1 LIFKAKYYIIS
12 TYCKSG
18 GIKMKAI
25 ELRRKYIEYFKRN
38 GHKEIPSA
46 PVVPENDPTVLFTT
60 AGMHPLVPYLL
71 GEPHP
76 QGKRLTDYQ
85 KCIRTGDIDSVGDPC
100 HLTYFEMMGN
110 WSLGDYFK
118 DESIKMSYNFLKD
131 ELGFDMDKIS
141 VTVFAGEDGIPR
153 DEEAANAWA
162 NMGIPRDRIFYL
174 GREDNWW
181 GPAGE
186 TGPCGPDTEIF
197 FDTGKPKCS
206 ENCNPSCSCGKYLE
220 IWNNVF
226 MQYNKTKDGKYEP
239 LKQKNVDT
247 GLGLERVISLLQGKN
262 NVYETELFADVIAKI
277 QELAKNFNINSA
289 RIIADHLR
297 ASIFMI
303 IDGVRPSNVE
313 QGYVL
318 RRLLRRVIR
327 HMRKVEIDPSEIS
340 TLVEKF
346 VEIMAE
352 MYPEVPA
359 NKDTIIEV
367 IKEEKDKFVKTLEH
381 GEKEFIKNAEKT
393 KAEGKEKLDGEVV
406 FRLYDTFGFPPEM
419 TAELAE
425 EKGLKIDMKEFE
437 ELFKK
442 HQEISRAG
450 SEAKFKG
457 GLADHSEKTTAYH
470 TATHLLHKA
479 LQIVLGEHAT
489 QKGSNLTAERLRF
502 DFMNPQKLTPE
513 ELKRVEDIVNEQIQR
528 DLQVTCEEMSLEDA
542 QKSGATGLFVNKY
555 GDKVKVYTIGD
566 FSKEICGGPHVDRT
580 GKLGHFKII
589 KEEAVSAGVRRIKA
603 ILE

>member
-1 LIFKAKYYIIS
+1 
-12 TYCKSG
+12 
-18 GIKMKAI
+18 MKAI

-327 HMRKVEIDPSEIS
+327 HMRKVEIDPNEIS

-425 EKGLKIDMKEFE
+425 EKGLKIDMK
-437 ELFKK
+437 
-442 HQEISRAG
+442 
-450 SEAKFKG
+450 
-457 GLADHSEKTTAYH
+457 
-470 TATHLLHKA
+470 
-479 LQIVLGEHAT
+479 
-489 QKGSNLTAERLRF
+489 
-502 DFMNPQKLTPE
+502 
-513 ELKRVEDIVNEQIQR
+513 
-528 DLQVTCEEMSLEDA
+528 
-542 QKSGATGLFVNKY
+542 
-555 GDKVKVYTIGD
+555 
-566 FSKEICGGPHVDRT
+566 
-580 GKLGHFKII
+580 
-589 KEEAVSAGVRRIKA
+589 
-603 ILE
+603 

>member
-1 LIFKAKYYIIS
+1 
-12 TYCKSG
+12 
-18 GIKMKAI
+18 MKAI
-25 ELRRKYIEYFKRN
+25 ELRRKYIEFFEKH
-38 GHKEIPSA
+38 GHKVIPSA

-85 KCIRTGDIDSVGDPC
+85 KCIRTGDIDSVGDPS
-100 HLTYFEMMGN
+100 HLTFFEMMGN

-118 DESIKMSYNFLKD
+118 KESIAMSYEFLKD
-131 ELGFDMDKIS
+131 VLGFDMNKIS

-153 DEEAANAWA
+153 DEEAATAWKKA
-162 NMGIPRDRIFYL
+162 GIPKERIYYCS
-174 GREDNWW
+174 REHNWW

-197 FDTGKPKCS
+197 YDTGKEKCS
-206 ENCNPSCSCGKYLE
+206 EHCDPTCSCGKYLE

-226 MQYNKTKDGKYEP
+226 MQYNKKQDGTYEP
-239 LKQKNVDT
+239 LKAPNVDT

-262 NVYETELFADVIAKI
+262 NVYETELFADIIGKI
-277 QELAKNFNINSA
+277 KDMSTEYNIESA

-297 ASIFMI
+297 ASMFMI
-303 IDGVRPSNVE
+303 VDGVRPSNVE

-327 HMRKVEIDPSEIS
+327 HMRKIGFDPNNINV
-340 TLVEKF
+340 LVEKF
-346 VEIMAE
+346 VDVLTE
-352 MYPEVPA
+352 MYPEIPA
-359 NKDTIIEV
+359 NKQTILEV
-367 IKEEKDKFVKTLEH
+367 IVEEKDKFLKTLEH
-381 GEKEFIKNAEKT
+381 GEKEFEKNVEKA
-393 KAEGKEKLDGEVV
+393 KSEGKDKLEGQVV

-419 TAELAE
+419 TAELAA
-425 EKGLKIDMKEFE
+425 EKDMKIDMEEFN

-442 HQEISRAG
+442 HQELSRAG

-489 QKGSNLTAERLRF
+489 QKGSNLTVERLRF
-502 DFMNPQKLTPE
+502 DFANPQKVTPE
-513 ELKRVEDIVNEQIQR
+513 QLKQVEDIVNEQIQR
-528 DLQVTCEEMSLEDA
+528 DLPVTCEEMSLEDA
-542 QKSGATGLFVNKY
+542 KASGATGLFANKY

-566 FSKEICGGPHVDRT
+566 FSKEICGGPHVART
-580 GKLGHFKII
+580 GNMGHFRIV
-589 KEEAVSAGVRRIKA
+589 KEEGVAAGIRRIKA
-603 ILE
+603 VLE

>member
-1 LIFKAKYYIIS
+1 
-12 TYCKSG
+12 
-18 GIKMKAI
+18 MKAI

-206 ENCNPSCSCGKYLE
+206 ENCNPSCGCGKYLE

-327 HMRKVEIDPSEIS
+327 HMRKVEIDPNEIS

-425 EKGLKIDMKEFE
+425 EKGLKIDMNEFE

-479 LQIVLGEHAT
+479 LHIVLGEHAT
-489 QKGSNLTAERLRF
+489 QKGSNFTAERLRF

-528 DLQVTCEEMSLEDA
+528 DLPVTCEEMSLEDA
-542 QKSGATGLFVNKY
+542 QKSGATGLFENKY

>member
-1 LIFKAKYYIIS
+1 
-12 TYCKSG
+12 
-18 GIKMKAI
+18 MKAY
-25 ELRRKYIEYFKRN
+25 ELRRKYIEFFKAH

-85 KCIRTGDIDSVGDPC
+85 KCIRTGDIDSVGDNS
-100 HLTYFEMMGN
+100 HLTFFEMMGN

-118 DESIKMSYNFLKD
+118 HESIEMSYNFLKD
-131 ELGFDMDKIS
+131 VLGFDMNKIS

-153 DEEAANAWA
+153 DEEAADRWA
-162 NMGIPRDRIFYL
+162 EMGIPRDRIYYCS
-174 GREDNWW
+174 REHNWW

-197 FDTGKPKCS
+197 YDTGKEKCS
-206 ENCNPSCSCGKYLE
+206 EHCDPTCSCGKYLE

-239 LKQKNVDT
+239 LKAPNVDT
-247 GLGLERVISLLQGKN
+247 GLGLERVIGLLQGKSS
-262 NVYETELFADVIAKI
+262 VYDTELFADVIAKI
-277 QELAKNFNINSA
+277 KELSTNYNVPSA

-297 ASIFMI
+297 TSMFMI
-303 IDGVRPSNVE
+303 VDGVRPSNVE

-327 HMRKVEIDPSEIS
+327 HMRKIGFNPDDITVLID
-340 TLVEKF
+340 TF
-346 VEIMAE
+346 VKITTE
-352 MYPEVPA
+352 MYPEIPA
-359 NKDTIIEV
+359 NQDTIKEV
-367 IKEEKDKFVKTLEH
+367 VIEEKNKFMKTLEH
-381 GEKEFIKNAEKT
+381 GEKEFSKNVAKA
-393 KAEGKEKLDGEVV
+393 KAEGKEKLDGQVV

-425 EKGLKIDMKEFE
+425 EAGLKIDMEEFN

-442 HQEISRAG
+442 HQDLSRAG

-457 GLADHSEKTTAYH
+457 GLADHSEQTTAYH

-502 DFMNPQKLTPE
+502 DFANPCKVTPE
-513 ELKRVEDIVNEQIQR
+513 QLKEVEDIVNEQIKR
-528 DLQVTCEEMSLEDA
+528 DLPVTCEEMTLEEA
-542 QKSGATGLFVNKY
+542 KASGATGLFANKY
-555 GDKVKVYTIGD
+555 GEKVKVYTIGD
-566 FSKEICGGPHVDRT
+566 FSKEICGGPHVERT
-580 GKLGHFKII
+580 GGMGHFKIL
-589 KEEAVSAGVRRIKA
+589 KEQGVAAGIRRIKA
-603 ILE
+603 VLEK

>member
-1 LIFKAKYYIIS
+1 
-12 TYCKSG
+12 
-18 GIKMKAI
+18 MKAY
-25 ELRRKYIEYFKRN
+25 ELRRKYIEYFKKN

-76 QGKRLTDYQ
+76 QGRRLTDYQ

-118 DESIKMSYNFLKD
+118 EESIKLSYNFLKE

-141 VTVFAGEDGIPR
+141 VTVFAGEEGIPR
-153 DEEAANAWA
+153 DEEAAAAWMK
-162 NMGIPRDRIFYL
+162 MGIPKERIFYC

-197 FDTGKPKCS
+197 YDTGKPKCS
-206 ENCNPSCSCGKYLE
+206 DECSPACGCGKYLE

-226 MQYNKTKDGKYEP
+226 MQYNKTKEGKFEP
-239 LKQKNVDT
+239 LAQKNVDT

-277 QELAKNFNINSA
+277 EELSTNSNINSC

-327 HMRKVEIDPSEIS
+327 HMRKIGFNPDEIS
-340 TLVEKF
+340 VLVETF
-346 VEIMAE
+346 VGVMTE

-359 NKDTIIEV
+359 NKDILVEV
-367 IKEEKDKFVKTLEH
+367 INEEKNKFVKTLEH
-381 GEKEFIKNAEKT
+381 GEKEFIKNVEKT
-393 KAEGKEKLDGEVV
+393 KAEGKDKIDGPVV

-425 EKGLKIDMKEFE
+425 EQGLKIDMNEFN

-442 HQEISRAG
+442 HQELSRAG

-502 DFMNPQKLTPE
+502 DFMHPQKVTPE
-513 ELKRVEDIVNEQIQR
+513 ELKQVEDIVNEQIAK
-528 DLQVTCEEMSLEDA
+528 DLVVTCEEMSLEEA
-542 QKSGATGLFVNKY
+542 QASGATGLFANKY

-566 FSKEICGGPHVDRT
+566 FSKEICGGPHVERT
-580 GKLGHFKII
+580 GNMGHFKIK

-603 ILE
+603 VLE

>member
-1 LIFKAKYYIIS
+1 
-12 TYCKSG
+12 
-18 GIKMKAI
+18 MKAY
-25 ELRRKYIEYFKRN
+25 ELRRKYIEYFKAH

-85 KCIRTGDIDSVGDPC
+85 KCIRTGDIDSVGDNS
-100 HLTYFEMMGN
+100 HLTFFEMMGN

-118 DESIKMSYNFLKD
+118 HESIELSYNFLKD
-131 ELGFDMDKIS
+131 VLGFDMNKIS

-153 DEEAANAWA
+153 DEEAADRWA
-162 NMGIPRDRIFYL
+162 EMGIPRDRIYYCS
-174 GREDNWW
+174 REHNWW

-197 FDTGKPKCS
+197 YDTGKEKCS
-206 ENCNPSCSCGKYLE
+206 EHCDPTCSCGKYLE

-239 LKQKNVDT
+239 LKAPNVDT
-247 GLGLERVISLLQGKN
+247 GLGLERVIGLLQGKSS
-262 NVYETELFADVIAKI
+262 VYDTELFADVIAKI
-277 QELAKNFNINSA
+277 KELSPNYNVASA

-297 ASIFMI
+297 TSMFMI
-303 IDGVRPSNVE
+303 VDGVRPSNVE

-327 HMRKVEIDPSEIS
+327 HMRKIGFNPDSITELID
-340 TLVEKF
+340 TF
-346 VEIMAE
+346 VKITTE
-352 MYPEVPA
+352 MYPEIPA
-359 NKDTIIEV
+359 NQDTIKEV
-367 IKEEKDKFVKTLEH
+367 VIEEKNKFMKTLEH
-381 GEKEFIKNAEKT
+381 GEKEFSKNVQ
-393 KAEGKEKLDGEVV
+393 KAKSEGKEKLDGQVV

-425 EKGLKIDMKEFE
+425 EAGLKIDMDEFN

-442 HQEISRAG
+442 HQDLSRAG

-457 GLADHSEKTTAYH
+457 GLADHSEQTTAYH

-502 DFMNPQKLTPE
+502 DFANPCKVTPE
-513 ELKRVEDIVNEQIQR
+513 QLKEVEDIVNEQIKR
-528 DLQVTCEEMSLEDA
+528 DLPVTCEEMTLEEA
-542 QKSGATGLFVNKY
+542 KASGATGLFANKY
-555 GDKVKVYTIGD
+555 GEKVKVYTIGD
-566 FSKEICGGPHVDRT
+566 FSKEICGGPHVERT
-580 GKLGHFKII
+580 GGMGHFKIL
-589 KEEAVSAGVRRIKA
+589 KEEGVAAGIRRIKA
-603 ILE
+603 VLEK

>member
-1 LIFKAKYYIIS
+1 
-12 TYCKSG
+12 
-18 GIKMKAI
+18 MKAI
-25 ELRRKYIEYFKRN
+25 ELRRKYIEYFKKN
-38 GHKEIPSA
+38 GHKEIPSS

-85 KCIRTGDIDSVGDPC
+85 KCIRTGDIDSVGDAS
-100 HLTYFEMMGN
+100 HLTYFEMLGN

-118 DESIKMSYNFLKD
+118 SESIKLSYNFLKE

-141 VTVFAGEDGIPR
+141 VTVFAGEEGIPR
-153 DEEAANAWA
+153 DDEAADAWA

-197 FDTGKPKCS
+197 YDTGKPKCS

-239 LKQKNVDT
+239 LVQKNVDT

-262 NVYETELFADVIAKI
+262 NVYETELFADVITKI
-277 QELAKNFNINSA
+277 KENSKIENINSY

-327 HMRKVEIDPSEIS
+327 HMRKIEFNLDEIS
-340 TLVEKF
+340 IIVEEFIK
-346 VEIMAE
+346 VMSE
-352 MYPEVPA
+352 MYKEVPE
-359 NKDTIIEV
+359 NREV
-367 IKEEKDKFVKTLEH
+367 LIKVINEEKDKFVKTLEH
-381 GEKEFIKNAEKT
+381 GEKEFIKNAEKA
-393 KAEGKEKLDGEVV
+393 KSQGSDKLDGQVV

-419 TAELAE
+419 TSELAE
-425 EKGLKIDMKEFE
+425 ENGLKVDMHEFE

-442 HQEISRAG
+442 HQELSRAG
-450 SEAKFKG
+450 SEAIFKG

-502 DFMNPQKLTPE
+502 DFSNPQKLTKE
-513 ELKRVEDIVNEQIQR
+513 ELQKVEDIVNEQIEK
-528 DLQVTCEEMSLEDA
+528 DLIVTCEEMSLEEA
-542 QKSGATGLFVNKY
+542 QKSGATGLFANKY

-566 FSKEICGGPHVDRT
+566 FSKEICGGPHVERT
-580 GKLGHFKII
+580 GVLGHFKII

>member
-1 LIFKAKYYIIS
+1 
-12 TYCKSG
+12 
-18 GIKMKAI
+18 MKAI

-327 HMRKVEIDPSEIS
+327 HMRKVEIDPNEIS

-367 IKEEKDKFVKTLEH
+367 IREEKDKFVKTLEH

-425 EKGLKIDMKEFE
+425 EKDLKIDMKEFE

-489 QKGSNLTAERLRF
+489 QKGSNITAERLRF

-528 DLQVTCEEMSLEDA
+528 DLPVTCEEMSLEDA

>member
-1 LIFKAKYYIIS
+1 
-12 TYCKSG
+12 
-18 GIKMKAI
+18 MKAY
-25 ELRRKYIEYFKRN
+25 ELRRKYIEFFKAH

-85 KCIRTGDIDSVGDPC
+85 KCIRTGDIDSVGDNS
-100 HLTYFEMMGN
+100 HLTFFEMMGN

-118 DESIKMSYNFLKD
+118 HESIEMSYNFLKD
-131 ELGFDMDKIS
+131 VLGFDMNKIS

-153 DEEAANAWA
+153 DEEAADRWA
-162 NMGIPRDRIFYL
+162 EMGIPRDRIYYCS
-174 GREDNWW
+174 REHNWW

-197 FDTGKPKCS
+197 YDTGKEKCC
-206 ENCNPSCSCGKYLE
+206 EHCDPTCSCGKYLE

-226 MQYNKTKDGKYEP
+226 MQYNKTKEGKYEL
-239 LKQKNVDT
+239 LKAPNVDT
-247 GLGLERVISLLQGKN
+247 GLGLERVIGLLQGKSS
-262 NVYETELFADVIAKI
+262 VYDTELFADVIAKI
-277 QELAKNFNINSA
+277 KELSPNYNVASA

-297 ASIFMI
+297 TSMFMI
-303 IDGVRPSNVE
+303 VDGVRPSNVE

-327 HMRKVEIDPSEIS
+327 HMRKIGFNPDDITVLID
-340 TLVEKF
+340 TF
-346 VEIMAE
+346 VKITTE
-352 MYPEVPA
+352 MYPEIPA
-359 NKDTIIEV
+359 NQDTIKEV
-367 IKEEKDKFVKTLEH
+367 VIEEKNKFMKTLEH
-381 GEKEFIKNAEKT
+381 GEKEFSKNVAKA
-393 KAEGKEKLDGEVV
+393 KAEGKEKLDGQVV

-425 EKGLKIDMKEFE
+425 EAGLKIDMEEFN

-442 HQEISRAG
+442 HQDLSRAG

-457 GLADHSEKTTAYH
+457 GLADHSEQTTAYH

-502 DFMNPQKLTPE
+502 DFANPCKVTPE
-513 ELKRVEDIVNEQIQR
+513 QLKEVEDIVNEQIKR
-528 DLQVTCEEMSLEDA
+528 DLPVTCEEMTLEEA
-542 QKSGATGLFVNKY
+542 KAAGATGLFANKY
-555 GDKVKVYTIGD
+555 GEKVKVYTIGD
-566 FSKEICGGPHVDRT
+566 FSKEICGGPHVERT
-580 GKLGHFKII
+580 GGMGHFKIV
-589 KEEAVSAGVRRIKA
+589 KEEGVAAGIRRIKA
-603 ILE
+603 VLEK

>member
-1 LIFKAKYYIIS
+1 
-12 TYCKSG
+12 
-18 GIKMKAI
+18 MKAI

-327 HMRKVEIDPSEIS
+327 HMKKVEIDPNEIS

-425 EKGLKIDMKEFE
+425 EKDLKIDMKEFE

-489 QKGSNLTAERLRF
+489 QKGSNITAERLRF

-528 DLQVTCEEMSLEDA
+528 DLPVTCEEMSLEDA

>member
-1 LIFKAKYYIIS
+1 
-12 TYCKSG
+12 
-18 GIKMKAI
+18 MKAI

-206 ENCNPSCSCGKYLE
+206 ENCNPSCGCGKYLE

-425 EKGLKIDMKEFE
+425 EKGLKIDMNEFE

-489 QKGSNLTAERLRF
+489 QKGSNITAERLRF

-513 ELKRVEDIVNEQIQR
+513 ELKKVEDIVNEQIKR
-528 DLQVTCEEMSLEDA
+528 DLPVTCEEMSLEDA
-542 QKSGATGLFVNKY
+542 QKSGATGLFANKY

>member
-1 LIFKAKYYIIS
+1 
-12 TYCKSG
+12 
-18 GIKMKAI
+18 MKAI
-25 ELRRKYIEYFKRN
+25 ELRRKYIEFFEKH
-38 GHKEIPSA
+38 GHKVIPSA

-85 KCIRTGDIDSVGDPC
+85 KCIRTGDIDSVGDPS
-100 HLTYFEMMGN
+100 HLTFFEMMGN

-118 DESIKMSYNFLKD
+118 KESIAMSYEFLKD
-131 ELGFDMDKIS
+131 VLGFDMNKIS

-153 DEEAANAWA
+153 DEEAATAWKKA
-162 NMGIPRDRIFYL
+162 GIPKERIYYCS
-174 GREDNWW
+174 REHNWW

-197 FDTGKPKCS
+197 YDTGKEKCS
-206 ENCNPSCSCGKYLE
+206 EHCDPTCSCGKYLE

-226 MQYNKTKDGKYEP
+226 MQYNKKQDGTYEP
-239 LKQKNVDT
+239 LKAPNVDT

-262 NVYETELFADVIAKI
+262 NVYETELFADIIEKI
-277 QELAKNFNINSA
+277 KEMSTEYNIESA

-297 ASIFMI
+297 ASMFMI
-303 IDGVRPSNVE
+303 VDGVRPSNVE

-327 HMRKVEIDPSEIS
+327 HMRKIGFDPNNINV
-340 TLVEKF
+340 LVENF
-346 VEIMAE
+346 VDVLTE
-352 MYPEVPA
+352 MYPEIPA
-359 NKDTIIEV
+359 NKQTILEV
-367 IKEEKDKFVKTLEH
+367 IVEEKDKFLKTLEH
-381 GEKEFIKNAEKT
+381 GEKEFEKNVEKA
-393 KAEGKEKLDGEVV
+393 KSEGKDKLEGQVV

-419 TAELAE
+419 TAELAA
-425 EKGLKIDMKEFE
+425 EKDMKIDMEEFN

-442 HQEISRAG
+442 HQELSRAG

-489 QKGSNLTAERLRF
+489 QKGSNLTVERLRF
-502 DFMNPQKLTPE
+502 DFANPQKVTPE
-513 ELKRVEDIVNEQIQR
+513 QLKQVEDIVNEQIQR
-528 DLQVTCEEMSLEDA
+528 DLPVTCEEMSLEDA
-542 QKSGATGLFVNKY
+542 KASGATGLFANKY

-566 FSKEICGGPHVDRT
+566 FSKEICGGPHVART
-580 GKLGHFKII
+580 GNMGHFRIV
-589 KEEAVSAGVRRIKA
+589 KEEGVAAGIRRIKA
-603 ILE
+603 VLE

>member
-1 LIFKAKYYIIS
+1 
-12 TYCKSG
+12 
-18 GIKMKAI
+18 MKAY
-25 ELRRKYIEYFKRN
+25 ELRRKYIEFFKAH

-85 KCIRTGDIDSVGDPC
+85 KCIRTGDIDSVGDNS
-100 HLTYFEMMGN
+100 HLTFFEMMGN

-118 DESIKMSYNFLKD
+118 HESIEMSYNFLKD
-131 ELGFDMDKIS
+131 VLGFDMNKIS

-153 DEEAANAWA
+153 DEEAADRWA
-162 NMGIPRDRIFYL
+162 EMGIPRDRIYYCS
-174 GREDNWW
+174 REHNWW

-197 FDTGKPKCS
+197 YDTGKEKCS
-206 ENCNPSCSCGKYLE
+206 EHCDPTCSCGKYLE

-239 LKQKNVDT
+239 LKAPNVDT
-247 GLGLERVISLLQGKN
+247 GLGLERVIGLLQGKSS
-262 NVYETELFADVIAKI
+262 VYDTELFADVIAKI
-277 QELAKNFNINSA
+277 KELSPNYNVASA

-297 ASIFMI
+297 TSMFMTV
-303 IDGVRPSNVE
+303 DGVRPSNVE

-327 HMRKVEIDPSEIS
+327 HMRKIGFNPDSITVLID
-340 TLVEKF
+340 TF
-346 VEIMAE
+346 VKITTE
-352 MYPEVPA
+352 MYPEIPA
-359 NKDTIIEV
+359 NQDTIKEV
-367 IKEEKDKFVKTLEH
+367 VIEEKNKFMKTLEH
-381 GEKEFIKNAEKT
+381 GEKEFSKNVQ
-393 KAEGKEKLDGEVV
+393 KAKSEGKEKLDGQVV

-425 EKGLKIDMKEFE
+425 EAGLKIDMDEFN

-442 HQEISRAG
+442 HQDLSRAG

-457 GLADHSEKTTAYH
+457 GLADHSEQTTAYH

-502 DFMNPQKLTPE
+502 DFANPCKVTPE
-513 ELKRVEDIVNEQIQR
+513 QLKEVEDIVNEQIKR
-528 DLQVTCEEMSLEDA
+528 DLPVTCEEMTLEEA
-542 QKSGATGLFVNKY
+542 KASGATGLFANKY
-555 GDKVKVYTIGD
+555 GEKVKVYTIGD
-566 FSKEICGGPHVDRT
+566 FSKEICGGPHVERT
-580 GKLGHFKII
+580 GGMGHFKIL
-589 KEEAVSAGVRRIKA
+589 KEEGVAAGIRRIKA
-603 ILE
+603 VLEK

>member
-1 LIFKAKYYIIS
+1 
-12 TYCKSG
+12 
-18 GIKMKAI
+18 MNAI
-25 ELRRKYIEYFKRN
+25 ELREKYIAFFESH
-38 GHKEIPSA
+38 GHKRIPSA

-85 KCIRTGDIDSVGDPC
+85 KCIRTGDIDSVGDPS
-100 HLTYFEMMGN
+100 HLTFFEMMGN

-118 DESIKMSYNFLKD
+118 KESIAMSYDFLSKV
-131 ELGFDMDKIS
+131 LGFDMNRIS
-141 VTVFAGEDGIPR
+141 VTVFAGEEGIPR
-153 DEEAANAWA
+153 DEEAANAWENA
-162 NMGIPRDRIFYL
+162 GIPKERIYYCS
-174 GREDNWW
+174 REHNWW

-197 FDTGKPKCS
+197 FDTGKEKCS
-206 ENCNPSCSCGKYLE
+206 DHCDPTCSCGKYLE

-226 MQYNKTKDGKYEP
+226 MQYNKTKDGTLEP
-239 LKQKNVDT
+239 LKAPNVDT
-247 GLGLERVISLLQGKN
+247 GLGLERVISLLEGKN

-277 QELAKNFNINSA
+277 KELSKMDNIQSD

-297 ASIFMI
+297 ASMFMI
-303 IDGVRPSNVE
+303 VDGVRPSNVE

-327 HMRKVEIDPSEIS
+327 HMRKIEFDPNCI
-340 TLVEKF
+340 TVLVNTF
-346 VEIMAE
+346 VDVLSQ
-352 MYPEVPA
+352 MYPEIPA
-359 NKDTIIEV
+359 NKELLVNVIE
-367 IKEEKDKFVKTLEH
+367 EEKVKFLKTLEQ
-381 GEKEFIKNAEKT
+381 GEKEFAKNLEKAKSAG
-393 KAEGKEKLDGEVV
+393 KAKLDGEVV

-425 EKGLKIDMKEFE
+425 ENGITIDMHEFE

-442 HQEISRAG
+442 HQELSRAG

-479 LQIVLGEHAT
+479 LQIVLGPHAT

-502 DFMNPQKLTPE
+502 DFANPQKVTPE
-513 ELKRVEDIVNEQIQR
+513 ELKKVEDIVNEQIQR
-528 DLQVTCEEMSLEDA
+528 DLVVTCEEMTLEEA
-542 QKSGATGLFVNKY
+542 KASGATGLFENKY

-566 FSKEICGGPHVDRT
+566 FSKEICGGPHVERT
-580 GKLGHFKII
+580 GNMGHFKIV
-589 KEEAVSAGVRRIKA
+589 KEEGVAAGIRRIKA

>member
-1 LIFKAKYYIIS
+1 
-12 TYCKSG
+12 
-18 GIKMKAI
+18 MKAI

-425 EKGLKIDMKEFE
+425 EKGLKVDMKEFE

-528 DLQVTCEEMSLEDA
+528 DLPVTCEEMSLEDA

>member
-1 LIFKAKYYIIS
+1 
-12 TYCKSG
+12 
-18 GIKMKAI
+18 MKAY
-25 ELRRKYIEYFKRN
+25 ELRRKYIEFFKAH

-85 KCIRTGDIDSVGDPC
+85 KCIRTGDIDSVGDNS
-100 HLTYFEMMGN
+100 HLTFFEMMGN

-118 DESIKMSYNFLKD
+118 HESIEMSYNFLKD
-131 ELGFDMDKIS
+131 VLGFDMNKIS
-141 VTVFAGEDGIPR
+141 VTVFAGEEGIPR
-153 DEEAANAWA
+153 DEEAADRWA
-162 NMGIPRDRIFYL
+162 EMGIPRDRIYYCS
-174 GREDNWW
+174 REHNWW

-197 FDTGKPKCS
+197 YDTGKEKCS
-206 ENCNPSCSCGKYLE
+206 EHCDPTCSCGKYLE

-239 LKQKNVDT
+239 LKAPNVDT
-247 GLGLERVISLLQGKN
+247 GLGLERVIGLLQGKSS
-262 NVYETELFADVIAKI
+262 VYDTELFADVIAKI
-277 QELAKNFNINSA
+277 KELSSNYNVPSA

-297 ASIFMI
+297 TSMFMI
-303 IDGVRPSNVE
+303 VDGVRPSNVE

-327 HMRKVEIDPSEIS
+327 HMRKIGFNPDDITVLID
-340 TLVEKF
+340 TF
-346 VEIMAE
+346 VKITTE
-352 MYPEVPA
+352 MYPEIPA
-359 NKDTIIEV
+359 NQDTIKEV
-367 IKEEKDKFVKTLEH
+367 VIEEKNKFMKTLEH
-381 GEKEFIKNAEKT
+381 GEKEFSKNVAKA
-393 KAEGKEKLDGEVV
+393 KAEGKEKLDGQVV

-425 EKGLKIDMKEFE
+425 EAGLKIDMEEFN

-442 HQEISRAG
+442 HQDLSRAG

-457 GLADHSEKTTAYH
+457 GLADHSEQTTAYH

-489 QKGSNLTAERLRF
+489 QKGSNITAERLRF
-502 DFMNPQKLTPE
+502 DFANPCKVTPE
-513 ELKRVEDIVNEQIQR
+513 QLKEVEDIVNEQIKR
-528 DLQVTCEEMSLEDA
+528 DLPVTCEEMTLEEA
-542 QKSGATGLFVNKY
+542 KAAGATGLFANKY
-555 GDKVKVYTIGD
+555 GEKVKVYTIGD
-566 FSKEICGGPHVDRT
+566 FSKEICGGPHVERT
-580 GKLGHFKII
+580 GGMGHFKIV
-589 KEEAVSAGVRRIKA
+589 KEEGVAAGIRRIKA
-603 ILE
+603 VLEK

>member
-1 LIFKAKYYIIS
+1 
-12 TYCKSG
+12 
-18 GIKMKAI
+18 MKAI

-162 NMGIPRDRIFYL
+162 KMGIPRDRIFYL

-226 MQYNKTKDGKYEP
+226 MQYNKTKDGRYEP

-327 HMRKVEIDPSEIS
+327 HMRKVEIDPNEIS

-425 EKGLKIDMKEFE
+425 EKGLKIDMNEFE

-489 QKGSNLTAERLRF
+489 QKGSNITAERLRF

-513 ELKRVEDIVNEQIQR
+513 ELKRVEDIVNEQIKR
-528 DLQVTCEEMSLEDA
+528 DLPVTCEEMSLEDA
-542 QKSGATGLFVNKY
+542 QKSGATGLFANKY

>member
-1 LIFKAKYYIIS
+1 
-12 TYCKSG
+12 
-18 GIKMKAI
+18 MKAI

-327 HMRKVEIDPSEIS
+327 HMRKVEIDPNEIS

-489 QKGSNLTAERLRF
+489 QKGSNITAERLRF

-528 DLQVTCEEMSLEDA
+528 DLPVTCEEMSLEDA
-542 QKSGATGLFVNKY
+542 KASGATGLFANKY

-566 FSKEICGGPHVDRT
+566 FSKEICGGPHVART
-580 GKLGHFKII
+580 GNMGHFRIV
-589 KEEAVSAGVRRIKA
+589 KEEGVAAGIRRIKA
-603 ILE
+603 VLE

>member
-1 LIFKAKYYIIS
+1 
-12 TYCKSG
+12 
-18 GIKMKAI
+18 MKAY
-25 ELRRKYIEYFKRN
+25 ELRRKYIEFFKAH

-85 KCIRTGDIDSVGDPC
+85 KCIRTGDIDSVGDNS
-100 HLTYFEMMGN
+100 HLTFFEMMGN

-118 DESIKMSYNFLKD
+118 HESIEMSYNFLKD
-131 ELGFDMDKIS
+131 VLGFDMNKIS

-153 DEEAANAWA
+153 DEEAADRWA
-162 NMGIPRDRIFYL
+162 EMGIPRDRIYYCS
-174 GREDNWW
+174 REHNWW

-197 FDTGKPKCS
+197 YDTGKEKCS
-206 ENCNPSCSCGKYLE
+206 EHCDPTCSCGKYLE

-239 LKQKNVDT
+239 LKAPNVDT
-247 GLGLERVISLLQGKN
+247 GLGLERVIGLLQGKSS
-262 NVYETELFADVIAKI
+262 VYDTELFADVIAKI
-277 QELAKNFNINSA
+277 KELSTNYNVPSA

-297 ASIFMI
+297 TSMFMI
-303 IDGVRPSNVE
+303 VDGVRPSNVE

-327 HMRKVEIDPSEIS
+327 HMRKIGLNPDDITVLID
-340 TLVEKF
+340 TF
-346 VEIMAE
+346 VKITTE
-352 MYPEVPA
+352 MYPEIPA
-359 NKDTIIEV
+359 NQDTIKEV
-367 IKEEKDKFVKTLEH
+367 VIEEKNKFMKTLEH
-381 GEKEFIKNAEKT
+381 GEKEFSKNVTKA
-393 KAEGKEKLDGEVV
+393 KAEGKEKLDGQVV

-425 EKGLKIDMKEFE
+425 EAGLKIDMEEFN

-442 HQEISRAG
+442 HQDLSRAG

-457 GLADHSEKTTAYH
+457 GLADHSEQTTAYH

-502 DFMNPQKLTPE
+502 DFANPCKVTPE
-513 ELKRVEDIVNEQIQR
+513 QLKEVEDIVNEQIKR
-528 DLQVTCEEMSLEDA
+528 DLPVTCEEMTLEEA
-542 QKSGATGLFVNKY
+542 KASGATGLFANKY
-555 GDKVKVYTIGD
+555 GEKVKVYTIGD
-566 FSKEICGGPHVDRT
+566 FSKEICGGPHVERT
-580 GKLGHFKII
+580 GGMGHFKIL
-589 KEEAVSAGVRRIKA
+589 KEEGVAAGIRRIKA
-603 ILE
+603 VLEK

>member
-1 LIFKAKYYIIS
+1 
-12 TYCKSG
+12 
-18 GIKMKAI
+18 MKAI

-162 NMGIPRDRIFYL
+162 KMGIPRDRIFYL

-206 ENCNPSCSCGKYLE
+206 ENCNPSCGCGKYLE

-327 HMRKVEIDPSEIS
+327 HMRKVEIDPNEIS

-367 IKEEKDKFVKTLEH
+367 IREEKDKFVKTLEH

-489 QKGSNLTAERLRF
+489 QKGSNITAERLRF

-513 ELKRVEDIVNEQIQR
+513 ELKRVEDIVNEQIKR
-528 DLQVTCEEMSLEDA
+528 DLPVTCDEMSLEDA